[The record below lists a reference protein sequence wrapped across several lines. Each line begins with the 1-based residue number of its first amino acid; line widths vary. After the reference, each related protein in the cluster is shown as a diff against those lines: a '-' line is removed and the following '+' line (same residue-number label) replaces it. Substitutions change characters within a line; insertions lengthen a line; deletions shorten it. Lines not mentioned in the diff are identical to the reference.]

1 MGLQVG
7 DGVHTNSSSI
17 NAISHGGC
25 DDAHVMSGSLRRR
38 DLLVFTRPQESV
50 HSVPSGALKAE
61 IERVSTE
68 IDKIFADGL
77 AEVTSI
83 PGDAAHRTK
92 RVQTLG
98 KLLLFDKQSKNS
110 HRWISA
116 STNGSEK
123 MK

>member
-1 MGLQVG
+1 
-7 DGVHTNSSSI
+7 
-17 NAISHGGC
+17 
-25 DDAHVMSGSLRRR
+25 
-38 DLLVFTRPQESV
+38 
-50 HSVPSGALKAE
+50 VPSGALKAE